1 MTPGDTIV
9 APATP
14 FGYSGVAVIRISGPN
29 AFSYLSVL
37 SGKKTFKDREATV
50 SSITDN
56 YNTLIDRC
64 LVTAFYGP
72 RSYTGDDL
80 VEVST
85 HGNPA
90 IIDELVRAFCHLGA
104 RPAGAGEFTQRAFLN
119 GKMDLIQVEA
129 VASLIHSK
137 SIENARCQHKILTG
151 SLSIL
156 INDIRK
162 RFVSLLSQFEYR
174 MDLSEEETHGDYGS
188 SLLLELTSVLATIKE
203 FKKSF
208 YLGRLLN
215 RGASV
220 VITGTPNVGKSS
232 LLNYLSGSSRAIV
245 SDVPGTTRDT
255 IEVEL
260 VISGVPVLFV
270 DTAGIRESKDV
281 VEKEGVSRAKERT
294 NSADLIISLT
304 DDPQSE
310 HLHYNKTPTLRVVNK
325 LDRRQSK
332 NTEDG
337 AIHIS
342 VKKGLGFAFLNEQ
355 ISLALGI
362 NKISTDETY
371 ISTARQHR
379 AMVDCS
385 FFIKKALTL
394 TKQKTLDLELL
405 SFEVRAALTSVDEI
419 LGKTTSEDIL
429 NNVFGSLCV
438 GK

>member
-14 FGYSGVAVIRISGPN
+14 FGYSGIAVIRISGPS
-29 AFSYLSVL
+29 AFSYLSTL
-37 SGKKTFKDREATV
+37 SDKKTFKDREATL
-50 SSITDN
+50 SSITDR
-56 YNTLIDRC
+56 YKTLIDRC
-64 LVTAFYGP
+64 LVTVFSGP
-72 RSYTGDDL
+72 RSYTGEDL

-90 IIDELVRAFCHLGA
+90 IVDELVSAFCHLGA
-104 RPAGAGEFTQRAFLN
+104 RLASAGEFTQRAFLG

-137 SIENARCQHKILTG
+137 SIENSRCQQKILTG
-151 SLSIL
+151 SLSVL
-156 INDIRK
+156 INNIRK
-162 RFVSLLSQFEYR
+162 RFISLLSQFEYQ
-174 MDLSEEETHGDYGS
+174 MDLSEEETHGDYGTSLS
-188 SLLLELTSVLATIKE
+188 SELASILVITSD

-220 VITGTPNVGKSS
+220 VITGTPNVGKST
-232 LLNYLSGSSRAIV
+232 LLNYLSGSNRAIV
-245 SDVPGTTRDT
+245 SDIPGTTRDT
-255 IEVEL
+255 VEVEL
-260 VISGVPVLFV
+260 VIEGVPVLFV
-270 DTAGIRESKDV
+270 DTAGIRESENLI
-281 VEKEGVSRAKERT
+281 EKEGIARAKERA
-294 NSADLIISLT
+294 NGADLVISLT
-304 DDPQSE
+304 DDPRSE
-310 HLHYNKTPTLRVVNK
+310 HLHYDKTPTLKVVNK
-325 LDRRQSK
+325 QDLLSPK
-332 NTEDG
+332 NIKKDI
-337 AIHIS
+337 IHIS
-342 VKKGLGFAFLNEQ
+342 AKKGIGFSFLNEQ

-371 ISTARQHR
+371 LSTARQHR

-385 FFIKKALTL
+385 FFIKKALAL

-405 SFEVRAALTSVDEI
+405 SFEVRAALTSIDEI